1 MQARP
6 IHFIVTEQNKNKRNS
21 ISAVVFFAVF
31 LFMLLLSGCEELPSP
46 AEQAVIR
53 PVKKEVNV
61 LHRGVYTDFVLDV
74 IQVNKPE
81 QMVLMRDL
89 LEGLV
94 IFDRLG
100 NIVPAV
106 AESWQTT
113 DNKSWIF
120 TLRPELKWSNGEQLT
135 AHDFVRS
142 WHRLALSESPLKSYL
157 AYLNLQ
163 NAELVLAGT
172 LPVEQLGIRAL
183 DDYTLH
189 IQLDKSAPYLP
200 KMLAHSALLPHYL
213 PLQTLAKDPAQD
225 LSLLV
230 GNGAYIVTER
240 NDNLFKLE
248 KNPFYRQPEDIA
260 FTQVH
265 YYKIKQNQEKE
276 ADVVENPKFD
286 NGQTLYFPQLC
297 TYFYEFNFND
307 TFLQQS
313 AVRSALMSMISVS
326 DIIQDTKAIA
336 ADSSGF
342 LPQNMQFEQEREW
355 QPTLVEQLLQ
365 QAGVT
370 EKNPLQLRMTY
381 DNDGVHPILADRL
394 IRAWSQSDLI
404 RIKAEPLSHQ
414 QLMEKRIKG
423 DFQLIR
429 SGWCADYNDPTAFLQ
444 LLHSQSPDNKSGFSH
459 ESIDQ
464 LLERSLS
471 VDISE
476 AERNSLYQQIAD
488 IAEREKAV
496 LPIFQYV
503 KPIHIDSSI
512 AGYELK
518 NPTEVIYSKDLYRK

>member
-1 MQARP
+1 
-6 IHFIVTEQNKNKRNS
+6 
-21 ISAVVFFAVF
+21 
-31 LFMLLLSGCEELPSP
+31 
-46 AEQAVIR
+46 
-53 PVKKEVNV
+53 
-61 LHRGVYTDFVLDV
+61 
-74 IQVNKPE
+74 
-81 QMVLMRDL
+81 
-89 LEGLV
+89 
-94 IFDRLG
+94 
-100 NIVPAV
+100 
-106 AESWQTT
+106 
-113 DNKSWIF
+113 
-120 TLRPELKWSNGEQLT
+120 
-135 AHDFVRS
+135 
-142 WHRLALSESPLKSYL
+142 
-157 AYLNLQ
+157 
-163 NAELVLAGT
+163 
-172 LPVEQLGIRAL
+172 
-183 DDYTLH
+183 
-189 IQLDKSAPYLP
+189 
-200 KMLAHSALLPHYL
+200 
-213 PLQTLAKDPAQD
+213 
-225 LSLLV
+225 
-230 GNGAYIVTER
+230 
-240 NDNLFKLE
+240 
-248 KNPFYRQPEDIA
+248 
-260 FTQVH
+260 
-265 YYKIKQNQEKE
+265 
-276 ADVVENPKFD
+276 
-286 NGQTLYFPQLC
+286 
-297 TYFYEFNFND
+297 
-307 TFLQQS
+307 
-313 AVRSALMSMISVS
+313 MSMISVS
-326 DIIQDTKAIA
+326 DVIQDTKAIA

-423 DFQLIR
+423 DFQLIH